1 MTTLDEM
8 IHINCDENSY
18 RPIHNLGAVLIVN
31 CDLDHDQTPDG
42 IWTNIPIRTSNLV
55 TQKTVVEFL

>member
-1 MTTLDEM
+1 M